1 MTQRL
6 CDVTATT
13 AGGVP
18 QLLLTARRE
27 EHAAYHLFHH
37 RRHVQPEE
45 AAKRDTHCRQNAAGE
60 QSETKAMPAFPPGG
74 RADDRKGTGDST
86 PGGV

>member
-6 CDVTATT
+6 CDVTLAI
-13 AGGVP
+13 AGGVS
-18 QLLLTARRE
+18 QLLLTAWRE
-27 EHAAYHLFHH
+27 EHAAYHLLHH

-45 AAKRDTHCRQNAAGE
+45 AAKHGKHCRQNAASE
-60 QSETKAMPAFPPGG
+60 QSETKAMPAFPLGG